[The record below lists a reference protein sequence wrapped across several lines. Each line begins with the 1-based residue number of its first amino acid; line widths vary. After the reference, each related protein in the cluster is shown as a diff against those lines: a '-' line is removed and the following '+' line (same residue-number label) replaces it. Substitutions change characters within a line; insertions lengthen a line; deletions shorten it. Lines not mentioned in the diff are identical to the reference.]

1 MAMLVLAAGLYA
13 QKDVTKFLGIPI
25 DGTKQAMIQ
34 KLKAKGFTYNQK
46 DNILEGEF
54 NGENV
59 NIHIVTQGNK
69 VYRIG
74 VSDNSTRDEAQIRL
88 RFNELLSQFENNPK
102 YFGYVGNERIDDDE
116 DISYNISILNK
127 QYEATFFQVRD
138 SAFLSN
144 YVKEKYAKEIK
155 EMHDYYNQFTEA
167 EWENPTQE
175 MYDTYSKLDQNFTE
189 KANADIIELYS
200 MRQVWFMISEFQ
212 GEYYINISYDNN
224 YNKADGSDL

>member
-1 MAMLVLAAGLYA
+1 M
-13 QKDVTKFLGIPI
+13 
-25 DGTKQAMIQ
+25 
-34 KLKAKGFTYNQK
+34 
-46 DNILEGEF
+46 
-54 NGENV
+54 
-59 NIHIVTQGNK
+59 
-69 VYRIG
+69 
-74 VSDNSTRDEAQIRL
+74 
-88 RFNELLSQFENNPK
+88 
-102 YFGYVGNERIDDDE
+102 
-116 DISYNISILNK
+116 
-127 QYEATFFQVRD
+127 FFQVGD